1 MVTFTINIPQMLEYM
16 PNMDPMG
23 ITLPEGGI
31 FSQLVCFA
39 ERGK

>member
-1 MVTFTINIPQMLEYM
+1 MLAYM

-23 ITLPEGGI
+23 ITLPERGI
-31 FSQLVCFA
+31 LSQLVCFA